1 MEIIEYF
8 SDSRKEHWL
17 GQIAG
22 AKWVPAVYL
31 SQLLSN
37 IESFERNL
45 GTGGRVF
52 MLTDG
57 DRLVSFA
64 ALTRQDS
71 IKDESLYPW
80 IGYVFTFPEY
90 RGNRYSQK
98 LIAYMEEQA
107 KQEGHSHVYI
117 ATKHVGLYE
126 KFGYE
131 YVDSQLDEWRTET
144 RIYTKEL

>member
-1 MEIIEYF
+1 MEIFNLFESDNREKWIAQIEKCDWSAAAF
-8 SDSRKEHWL
+8 LAKLLRENRFEETL
-17 GQIAG
+17 GADG
-22 AKWVPAVYL
+22 SLFVMVDGEKLAA
-31 SQLLSN
+31 
-37 IESFERNL
+37 FC
-45 GTGGRVF
+45 T
-52 MLTDG
+52 LTN
-57 DRLVSFA
+57 R
-64 ALTRQDS
+64 DS